1 MLFLFSHTIDG
12 LTGAVFVLLS
22 PVPASS
28 SPDTID
34 VDTVDNEH
42 WKLSVTPKKSSM
54 VLQVGAL
61 ELQLKE
67 AREAT
72 TRVEASLQEYSYVFL
87 IFILTSG

>member
-1 MLFLFSHTIDG
+1 
-12 LTGAVFVLLS
+12 
-22 PVPASS
+22 
-28 SPDTID
+28 
-34 VDTVDNEH
+34 
-42 WKLSVTPKKSSM
+42 M